1 MSSTVG
7 KNIKQYRK
15 KAGLTQVEL
24 ARKAT
29 ISRSYLGDVE
39 NDRYKPSLD
48 VLERIAKALNT
59 SSAILL
65 DGENSMIFDTETD
78 KQNLINQIISNL
90 KLLSDDEGYFFDE
103 IQKDLFYAIDD
114 NLYMATAFHNSSD
127 HEIIANRFRE
137 YFKSPEDFRYQIHE
151 FKEEYN
157 ESYNYRTLKHVLV
170 DNNEEDLDAFLKS
183 LLQLVKPYFGEEL
196 TITNQIK
203 VPVLGSIA
211 AGQPIE
217 RAEYIEGYELVELE
231 LVRGRKTYGLKV
243 KGDSMIGDGIY
254 DGDTVIVV
262 KQEEVTSSDIAVVAV
277 NGHAAT
283 LKRVKCE
290 NGMCMLM
297 PSNSTMQP
305 ILVPARDVHVLGK
318 VIQSRRNF
326 E

>member
-7 KNIKQYRK
+7 ENIKYWRK

-39 NDRYKPSLD
+39 NNRYKPSLD
-48 VLERIAKALNT
+48 MLERIAKALNS

-65 DGENSMIFDTETD
+65 NGENSVIFDTETD
-78 KQNLINQIISNL
+78 KQNLINKIVTNL
-90 KLLSDDEGYFFDE
+90 KILADDEGYFFDE
-103 IQKDLFYAIDD
+103 IQKELFYAIDN

-137 YFKSPEDFRYQIHE
+137 YFKSPEDFRYLESE

-157 ESYNYRTLKHVLV
+157 ESYNYRSLKHVLM
-170 DNNEEDLDAFLKS
+170 DNNEEDLSAFLIS
-183 LLQLVKPYFGEEL
+183 IEQLAKPYHGEEL
-196 TITNQIK
+196 TLTNQIK

-217 RAEYIEGYELVELE
+217 IAEYIEGYELVELE
-231 LVRGRKTYGLKV
+231 IVRGRETYGLKV

-297 PSNSTMQP
+297 PSNSNLQP
-305 ILVPARDVHVLGK
+305 ILVPAKDVHILGK